1 VNTVIGTGQTV
12 VGDRNVSIGDPN
24 TVTGDDNL
32 VVANDT
38 IVQGN
43 RNVAVGNDSRINGN
57 DGVAIGSGASVAGNG
72 GVAIGQGARATGS
85 GVAIGSGS
93 RAGNGEFNVGNRR
106 ITGIADG
113 ISDGD
118 AVNIRQ
124 FNLLEEK
131 AHRGIAIANAM
142 EVFLP
147 DPGKSFRLNI
157 GGGYYGNQGAIGLTG
172 AGRITEDTSIYIGVG
187 SDVNG
192 EEVGGKVGVSF
203 QW

>member
-1 VNTVIGTGQTV
+1 V
-12 VGDRNVSIGDPN
+12 IGDPN
-24 TVTGDDNL
+24 TVTGDNNL
-32 VVANDT
+32 VFANDA
-38 IVQGN
+38 VVSGN
-43 RNVAVGNDSRINGN
+43 RNVAIGNDSVVRGN
-57 DGVAIGSGASVAGNG
+57 DAVAIGTNARATGDQGVAIGANASSSGN
-72 GVAIGQGARATGS
+72 

-113 ISDGD
+113 ISEGD
-118 AVNIRQ
+118 AVNVRQ

-157 GGGYYGNQGAIGLTG
+157 GGGYYGNQGAVGLTG

-187 SDVNG
+187 SDVDG
-192 EEVGGKVGVSF
+192 EEVGGKIGVSF